1 MERLTGVGKLI
12 YSLYL
17 LGPGSRRVLRHYAW
31 VQWYRSAPEDQRK
44 AARDE
49 LFRSLVDFAYREVP
63 FYRNLYD
70 EHNVDMKG
78 INGVDDVTK
87 LPLVTREMMKA
98 APLEEL
104 RPRRLRKI
112 AVSTSTSGSSGT
124 PFVFFRSLSSILF
137 YGGQLLNYLDSW
149 GFSGKRK
156 VYFILY
162 NADPTIS
169 FNLSYRNTFAILNR
183 RHSIDPL
190 LPTEAIVSKIEAE
203 RPDLIISHPSTIEDI
218 ADWFLDRGR
227 TYDTPIGFATGG
239 EVLTERLLLKVAKVF
254 SASEYFDFYNTVEAG
269 LVAAQCSCSDLLHVN
284 DNSVILEKGEA
295 VRDDTGEQYVKPIF
309 TNLWN
314 YGTPFIRYTGIED
327 LLQFAEEAACDCGSD
342 GELIRTIVGRE
353 SDIIQSPDTKGISA
367 CNLMS
372 AHADLPGVRRF
383 QYVQPNPQELILRYV
398 PAEGADPAVILRE
411 AEAVVRRTL
420 GPTLRFTVEAVDEV
434 YKSPKSL
441 KVPIVVRQA

>member
-1 MERLTGVGKLI
+1 MERLAGLPKLL

-17 LGPGSRRVLRHYAW
+17 LGPGSRRVLEHYAW
-31 VQWYRSAPEDQRK
+31 IKWYRGSPEDQRK

-49 LFRSLVDFAYREVP
+49 LFRKLVLFAYDKVP
-63 FYRNLYD
+63 FYRRLYD
-70 EHNVDMKG
+70 ENRVDLKG
-78 INGVDDVTK
+78 INGVEDVTK
-87 LPLVTREMMKA
+87 LPLVSREMMQEVPPK
-98 APLEEL
+98 EL
-104 RPRRLRKI
+104 RPRGFRKI
-112 AVSTSTSGSSGT
+112 SVSTSTSGSSGT
-124 PFVFFRSLSSILF
+124 PFVFCRSLSSVLF

-149 GFSGKRK
+149 GFSAKRK

-169 FNLSYRNTFAILNR
+169 FNLSYRSTFAVLNR

-190 LPTEAIVSKIEAE
+190 LPTDSIISRIESDN
-203 RPDLIISHPSTIEDI
+203 PDLIISHPSTVEDI
-218 ADWFLDRGR
+218 ADWLLDRGR
-227 TYDTPIGFATGG
+227 TYDEPIAFATGG
-239 EVLTERLLLKVAKVF
+239 EVLTERLLVKVAKAF
-254 SASEYFDFYNTVEAG
+254 PASQYFDFYNTVEMG
-269 LVAAQCSCSDLLHVN
+269 LIAAQCACSDLLHVN
-284 DNSVILEKGEA
+284 DNGVILEKGEG

-327 LLQFAEEAACDCGSD
+327 LLQFAGEAACDCGSN

-353 SDIIQSPDTKGISA
+353 SDIIRSPDTKGISA

-383 QYVQPNPQELILRYV
+383 QYVQRNPEELILRYI
-398 PAEGADPAVILRE
+398 PSEGADHETIRRE

-420 GPTLRFTVEAVDEV
+420 GPSIRFTTEPVGEV

-441 KVPIVVRQA
+441 KVPIVVRQV

>member
-1 MERLTGVGKLI
+1 MERLAGLPKLL

-31 VQWYRSAPEDQRK
+31 IQWYRSSPEDQRQ

-49 LFRSLVDFAYREVP
+49 LFRKLVHFAYQEVP
-63 FYRNLYD
+63 FYRRLYD
-70 EHNVDMKG
+70 ENNVDLKG
-78 INGVDDVTK
+78 INGVEDVTK
-87 LPLVTREMMKA
+87 LPLVSREMMQEV
-98 APLEEL
+98 PLEDL
-104 RPRRLRKI
+104 RPGRFRKI

-124 PFVFFRSLSSILF
+124 PFVFYRSLSSVLF

-149 GFSGKRK
+149 GFSAKRK

-169 FNLSYRNTFAILNR
+169 FNLSYRSTFAVLNR

-190 LPTEAIVSKIEAE
+190 RPTDTMVSKIESDQ
-203 RPDLIISHPSTIEDI
+203 PDLIISHPSTVEDI
-218 ADWFLDRGR
+218 ADWLLDRRR
-227 TYDTPIGFATGG
+227 TYDKPIGFATGG
-239 EVLTERLLLKVAKVF
+239 EVVTERLLFKVAKAF
-254 SASEYFDFYNTVEAG
+254 PASQYFDFYNTVEAG
-269 LVAAQCSCSDLLHVN
+269 LVAAQCACSDLFHVN
-284 DNSVILEKGEA
+284 ENSVILEKGEG

-327 LLQFAEEAACDCGSD
+327 LLQFAEEAACDCGSN
-342 GELIRTIVGRE
+342 GRLIRTLVGRE
-353 SDIIQSPDTKGISA
+353 SDIIRSPDTKGISA

-383 QYVQPNPQELILRYV
+383 QYVQRNPEELILRYI
-398 PAEGADPAVILRE
+398 PSAGADHGAIRRE

-420 GPTLRFTVEAVDEV
+420 GPSIRFTTEAAEEV